1 MTAISTSGLTKR
13 FRGGQLAVDHVDL
26 AVPEGSVYGFLGP
39 NGSGKT
45 TTIRMLLGLAFP
57 TGGSAALLGVS
68 MPDGATQVLHRVGSL
83 VEGPAFYPFLT
94 GLDNLARYDAA
105 DRTADPKTARTRIDT
120 ALDRVGLLSAA
131 KKRYRHY
138 SLGMKQ
144 RLAISAGLL
153 RPRELII
160 LDEPTNGLDPQGTR
174 EVRALIRQIA
184 ADGTTVFVSSHLLAE
199 VEQICTHVGVMRSGR
214 LVFQGSLPELRRTGA
229 ARVTVQTADP
239 EAAVKVLT
247 ALGLP
252 DARVSAP
259 PDRLPLPPHQTGRLT
274 RRPRPA
280 ARHLAWGRA
289 RASRRRQRCWATPPP
304 SGSAPSSSRPA
315 SVSAASRS
323 PRPAWKTCLSASPA
337 RASMYRFFAS
347 ELRLV
352 FGRRRNLLL
361 LAVTAVFPLV
371 IGIALRLA
379 APHPQGGQ
387 GGGSGSGAAFF
398 NQLAGNGVFLTFI
411 ALSSL
416 LILVLPVVVAVVAGD
431 SVAGEAGYGTLRYLL
446 AVPAGRTRLLAVK
459 FGVIVTFGLCATFIV
474 SAVALVVGA
483 VLFPVGPVT
492 LLSGTTVSL
501 PDGLLR
507 LLFVTLYV
515 AAAMAALGAIG
526 LAVSTMTEHAIGAI
540 ATLMILVVASEV
552 VDNVPQLAAAGPYL
566 PTHWWLSFD
575 SLLRVPVD
583 TSTLLRGLLSF
594 AVYALLFGSFAWARF
609 TSADVTS

>member
-26 AVPEGSVYGFLGP
+26 AVAEGSVYGFLGP

-57 TGGSAALLGVS
+57 TGGSAALLGVG

-131 KKRYRHY
+131 KRRYRHY

-144 RLAISAGLL
+144 RLAIASGLL
-153 RPRELII
+153 CPRELII

-259 PDRLPLPPHQTGRLT
+259 PDRPPA
-274 RRPRPA
+274 PA
-280 ARHLAWGRA
+280 APDR
-289 RASRRRQRCWATPPP
+289 PPP
-304 SGSAPSSSRPA
+304 PAATDRPPPPAATDRPPPPAATDRPLVPGLESDQGFAEASA
-315 SVSAASRS
+315 VLGDAAPERIC
-323 PRPAWKTCLSASPA
+323 A
-337 RASMYRFFAS
+337 
-347 ELRLV
+347 ELVQAGVGVRG
-352 FGRRRNLLL
+352 F
-361 LAVTAVFPLV
+361 AVTSP
-371 IGIALRLA
+371 
-379 APHPQGGQ
+379 
-387 GGGSGSGAAFF
+387 
-398 NQLAGNGVFLTFI
+398 
-411 ALSSL
+411 SL
-416 LILVLPVVVAVVAGD
+416 ED
-431 SVAGEAGYGTLRYLL
+431 
-446 AVPAGRTRLLAVK
+446 
-459 FGVIVTFGLCATFIV
+459 
-474 SAVALVVGA
+474 
-483 VLFPVGPVT
+483 
-492 LLSGTTVSL
+492 
-501 PDGLLR
+501 
-507 LLFVTLYV
+507 LFV
-515 AAAMAALGAIG
+515 G
-526 LAVSTMTEHAIGAI
+526 LTGEG
-540 ATLMILVVASEV
+540 
-552 VDNVPQLAAAGPYL
+552 
-566 PTHWWLSFD
+566 FD
-575 SLLRVPVD
+575 V
-583 TSTLLRGLLSF
+583 
-594 AVYALLFGSFAWARF
+594 
-609 TSADVTS
+609 